1 MIGFDLDSFSL
12 NGATKRS
19 RRCMI
24 SCGTFTTNQ
33 IEPTTIRR
41 PLLLSMLHPETR
53 PCTAMRALAVGF
65 VCWMVGAVSG
75 AQLPA
80 AVDAIHVAAAGGGA
94 GGGGGGAE
102 TAGLPIVV
110 VTGATGR
117 TGSLMYAG
125 LRDSGK
131 VVVRAFVHSNVT
143 EARRILNCSSCDE
156 SEGVY
161 YGDVTNVT
169 TLLPVM
175 AGASAVACGIGATEA
190 QPETLEEAIEFR
202 GVENQVAALANQT
215 GSLPPS
221 SLKFVHISSMGTY
234 RTCASVVCAAV
245 WWQCLVHCSACG
257 SAAARDS
264 ACRRAVHSLQW
275 DSVAPH
281 LLELQ
286 SCCQA
291 SPDCMF
297 LGQWQPHSVSFA
309 IHVPCP
315 MPTS

>member
-1 MIGFDLDSFSL
+1 MHDFLWNIHDESNRADD
-12 NGATKRS
+12 
-19 RRCMI
+19 
-24 SCGTFTTNQ
+24 
-33 IEPTTIRR
+33 IRR

-53 PCTAMRALAVGF
+53 PSTAMRALAVGV

-80 AVDAIHVAAAGGGA
+80 AVDAIHVAAAGGA

-169 TLLPVM
+169 TLLPAM

-202 GVENQVAALANQT
+202 GVENQVVALANQT

-245 WWQCLVHCSACG
+245 WCIAVR
-257 SAAARDS
+257 AAAWLPGT
-264 ACRRAVHSLQW
+264 ARAVHSLQW

-281 LLELQ
+281 PVSLETPILLSSISRL
-286 SCCQA
+286 
-291 SPDCMF
+291 
-297 LGQWQPHSVSFA
+297 
-309 IHVPCP
+309 HVPRAVAAIWRD
-315 MPTS
+315 